1 MFRRKRSVDPGM
13 TARAEV
19 PDSAYET
26 DFVDA
31 PPAGKPL
38 SRRQR
43 RAAEKAA
50 KREAKE
56 AAKRQAAL
64 RKAAAK
70 HKAAAKKKG
79 ARNGAK
85 KPQPQKQGKRAISA
99 QATIPYREMGKDGIC
114 RVHDRLYS
122 KTIRYLDLNYQL
134 AQPDDKADIFD
145 GWSEFLNYFDY
156 TIHAQLTF
164 SNRHSIAAE
173 LENLIKVRPRN
184 DRFSD
189 LMEEYANML
198 REQLQKGNNGLIRTK
213 YITYSIEAGNFREA
227 KPKLERIEADIL
239 TNFKVL
245 GVVAYP
251 LTGAER
257 LKQMYEFF
265 NPDAKAPFE
274 FSYDLVLKSG
284 MSTKDYIA
292 PTSFNFKNRR
302 YYRMGN
308 RYSAVSYLQ
317 ILASELSDKMLAEFL
332 DLDRDMVITM
342 HIQSIEQS
350 AAIKMVK
357 GKVSDINKMKIEEQ
371 KKAVRSGY
379 DMDIIPSDLNT
390 YSGEA
395 QHLLDDLQSR
405 NELRP
410 EHLLRRGPAPAG
422 RSAIPQRAPV
432 PGDAAGAEHG
442 ADAGGAGE
450 RRRPGGWR
458 GTPLQLR
465 AAQAR
470 LYAGGGHGQQ
480 PAAGLEPGA
489 HQAGADHHLHRHLR
503 AFHDAG
509 AVHPGRGIGLLW
521 SERRVQQHDLR
532 RPEAAQDA

>member
-1 MFRRKRSVDPGM
+1 MFRRKRSADAGM
-13 TARAEV
+13 TVHAEM

-26 DFVDA
+26 DFVDV
-31 PPAGKPL
+31 PSAGKPM
-38 SRRQR
+38 SRRER

-50 KREAKE
+50 KREAME
-56 AAKRQAAL
+56 AAKRQAAR
-64 RKAAAK
+64 RKAAAR

-85 KPQPQKQGKRAISA
+85 KPQPKEQNKRAISA

-184 DRFSD
+184 DGFSD

-213 YITYSIEAGNFREA
+213 YITYSIEADNFREA

-357 GKVSDINKMKIEEQ
+357 GKVSDINKMK
-371 KKAVRSGY
+371 
-379 DMDIIPSDLNT
+379 
-390 YSGEA
+390 
-395 QHLLDDLQSR
+395 HLF
-405 NELRP
+405 
-410 EHLLRRGPAPAG
+410 RRGTAPAG

-432 PGDAAGAEHG
+432 PGDGAGAEHR

-450 RRRPGGWR
+450 CR
-458 GTPLQLR
+458 GTGGRRCAPLQLC
-465 AAQAR
+465 AATTR
-470 LYAGGGHGQQ
+470 LHAGGWYGQQ
-480 PAAGLEPGA
+480 PAPGLEPGA
-489 HQAGADHHLHRHLR
+489 YQAGADHYLHRHIR

-509 AVHPGRGIGLLW
+509 AVHPRRGIGVLRP
-521 SERRVQQHDLR
+521 ERRVQQHDLC
-532 RPEAAQDA
+532 RPKAAQDAQRLDSRHTWFRQVLHGKAGDRPCVLLLGGRRDHLRPGG

>member
-156 TIHAQLTF
+156 TIHA
-164 SNRHSIAAE
+164 
-173 LENLIKVRPRN
+173 
-184 DRFSD
+184 
-189 LMEEYANML
+189 
-198 REQLQKGNNGLIRTK
+198 
-213 YITYSIEAGNFREA
+213 
-227 KPKLERIEADIL
+227 
-239 TNFKVL
+239 
-245 GVVAYP
+245 
-251 LTGAER
+251 
-257 LKQMYEFF
+257 
-265 NPDAKAPFE
+265 
-274 FSYDLVLKSG
+274 
-284 MSTKDYIA
+284 
-292 PTSFNFKNRR
+292 
-302 YYRMGN
+302 
-308 RYSAVSYLQ
+308 
-317 ILASELSDKMLAEFL
+317 
-332 DLDRDMVITM
+332 
-342 HIQSIEQS
+342 
-350 AAIKMVK
+350 
-357 GKVSDINKMKIEEQ
+357 
-371 KKAVRSGY
+371 
-379 DMDIIPSDLNT
+379 
-390 YSGEA
+390 
-395 QHLLDDLQSR
+395 
-405 NELRP
+405 
-410 EHLLRRGPAPAG
+410 
-422 RSAIPQRAPV
+422 
-432 PGDAAGAEHG
+432 
-442 ADAGGAGE
+442 
-450 RRRPGGWR
+450 
-458 GTPLQLR
+458 
-465 AAQAR
+465 
-470 LYAGGGHGQQ
+470 
-480 PAAGLEPGA
+480 
-489 HQAGADHHLHRHLR
+489 
-503 AFHDAG
+503 
-509 AVHPGRGIGLLW
+509 
-521 SERRVQQHDLR
+521 
-532 RPEAAQDA
+532 